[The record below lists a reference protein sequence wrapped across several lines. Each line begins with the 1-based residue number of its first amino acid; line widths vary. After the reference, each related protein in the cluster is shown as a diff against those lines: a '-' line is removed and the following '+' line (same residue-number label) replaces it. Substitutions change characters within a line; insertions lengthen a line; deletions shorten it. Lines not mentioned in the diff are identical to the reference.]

1 MYDVESALFP
11 VRWPDRFLLLWVDG
25 FVHFGC
31 KLRMPSV
38 WPHFSVLCIAFCI
51 CIFYSGNFEGIWCL
65 SSCQNFTLFRKWW
78 FSEFWRISHIPGLRD
93 DNQLHVL
100 MWICWHTVIIGVWV
114 CFFGIVGHTHSSAIM
129 SRTGEGELPGCSVLA
144 SLSPALK
151 RTVDAMLSNFPGFVT
166 ICSEQDAMSLCKQIV
181 LFAYLL
187 FTGTER
193 WHK

>member
-1 MYDVESALFP
+1 MTWKVLFFRSDDQTGFFCYELMGLSILAVSWECHQFDPILVFYALHFVSVSFMQAILRESDASAVVKTSHCLENG
-11 VRWPDRFLLLWVDG
+11 D
-25 FVHFGC
+25 
-31 KLRMPSV
+31 SV
-38 WPHFSVLCIAFCI
+38 NL
-51 CIFYSGNFEGIWCL
+51 
-65 SSCQNFTLFRKWW
+65 
-78 FSEFWRISHIPGLRD
+78 WRISHIPGLRD